1 MLRSIKV
8 VAWFACQVLAGA
20 AAGANAQ
27 APESKGPVVKPLLN
41 LDLAPE
47 MDTVQGRA
55 MRMQITIYELGA
67 ANKPH
72 SHKDR
77 PEIAYILSGKII
89 EHRGEVAKEFG
100 PGDAFT
106 ADRNT
111 THWMENKGAVPAV
124 MLVNGIAK
132 KSSCKIR
139 VGAMSEHEG
148 AFGVLH
154 EGAIPAEWWK

>member
-1 MLRSIKV
+1 MTMLRSIKV

-47 MDTVQGRA
+47 MDAVQ
-55 MRMQITIYELGA
+55 A
-67 ANKPH
+67 ARCACRLP
-72 SHKDR
+72 STSLAPPTSR
-77 PEIAYILSGKII
+77 IATRTGPRSPTSCRERSSSTAARSLS
-89 EHRGEVAKEFG
+89 

-132 KSSCKIR
+132 K
-139 VGAMSEHEG
+139 E
-148 AFGVLH
+148 
-154 EGAIPAEWWK
+154 